1 MYMYNMPP
9 WIICWNNKCWLHARI
24 QEMFPGGIILFFG
37 WGGGLIFGNLKMFEF
52 LEDAPTP
59 SVDPRKS
66 LMNIEGTVQ
75 KHVQDLH

>member
-1 MYMYNMPP
+1 MLVA
-9 WIICWNNKCWLHARI
+9 C
-24 QEMFPGGIILFFG
+24 EDPGNVPRRDNFVFRMGR
-37 WGGGLIFGNLKMFEF
+37 GGGLIFGNLKMFEF

-59 SVDPRKS
+59 SVDPGKS

>member
-1 MYMYNMPP
+1 
-9 WIICWNNKCWLHARI
+9 
-24 QEMFPGGIILFFG
+24 MFPGGIILFFG
-37 WGGGLIFGNLKMFEF
+37 WGGGLVFGNLKMFEF

>member
-1 MYMYNMPP
+1 MLVA
-9 WIICWNNKCWLHARI
+9 C
-24 QEMFPGGIILFFG
+24 EDPGNVPRRDNFVFRMGR
-37 WGGGLIFGNLKMFEF
+37 GGLIFGNLKMFEF

>member
-1 MYMYNMPP
+1 
-9 WIICWNNKCWLHARI
+9 
-24 QEMFPGGIILFFG
+24 MFPGGIILFFG

-59 SVDPRKS
+59 SADPRKS

>member
-1 MYMYNMPP
+1 
-9 WIICWNNKCWLHARI
+9 
-24 QEMFPGGIILFFG
+24 MFRGGIILFFG
-37 WGGGLIFGNLKMFEF
+37 WERGLIFGNLKKFEF

-59 SVDPRKS
+59 SADPRKS